1 MITID
6 TSNLRGEAAPLYKR
20 YPHQNQ
26 PQRAHVEMDEDGN
39 VRAEIN
45 GEIGDAVPMH
55 VWHGR
60 TLRWSVS
67 PYVRGDSLADLLESE
82 KVRALFE
89 RVHNGHSVE
98 WNGQNMVGRLDEDAE
113 AAALELEAILSP
125 DSGEYEL
132 AQVCGAYEFIADWF
146 ELKELVEAGSVEE
159 CAKRQ
164 LESNDAD
171 IVIVGDMEEEVAS
184 RAAEL
189 IEYNI
194 DHGKVDETTVRAAEI
209 LVEYDEHEFAGL
221 LKDCRE
227 AIDIDEE

>member
-1 MITID
+1 MITIN
-6 TSNLRGEAAPLYKR
+6 TSNLRGEPIPLYKL
-20 YPHQNQ
+20 YPGQNQ
-26 PQRAHVEMDEDGN
+26 PQRAFVSLDEEGT
-39 VRAEIN
+39 VRAGIN
-45 GEIGDAVPMH
+45 YEIGGAVPMD

-67 PYVRGDSLADLLESE
+67 PYANGDSLADLLESD

-89 RVHNGHSVE
+89 RVRNGHSVE
-98 WNGQNMVGRLDEDAE
+98 WNGSNMVGRLDEDAKE
-113 AAALELEAILSP
+113 ASEELEQIFAEES
-125 DSGEYEL
+125 SEYEL

-146 ELKELVEAGSVEE
+146 SLKELVDAGSVEE

-164 LESNDAD
+164 LESNDSD
-171 IVIVGDMEEEVAS
+171 LVIVGDMEEEVAS

-209 LVEYDEHEFAGL
+209 LVEYDEHEFSGL

-227 AIDIDEE
+227 ALEE